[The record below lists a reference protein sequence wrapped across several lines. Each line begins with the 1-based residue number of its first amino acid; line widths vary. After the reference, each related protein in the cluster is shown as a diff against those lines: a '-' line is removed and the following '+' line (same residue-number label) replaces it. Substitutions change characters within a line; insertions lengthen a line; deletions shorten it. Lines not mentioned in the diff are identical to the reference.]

1 MRAIA
6 EIEDLQTPECK
17 NTIVRNLSRI
27 MDIRILDIDLEQRTL
42 SLVYD
47 SIAAFEKAK
56 KELWRIGHPISH
68 CRYQGPD
75 RKERTFEY
83 NEQLLS
89 L

>member
-56 KELWRIGHPISH
+56 KELWRIGHPISQ
-68 CRYQGPD
+68 CQYQGPD
-75 RKERTFEY
+75 SKERTFEY
-83 NEQLLS
+83 NDQLLS